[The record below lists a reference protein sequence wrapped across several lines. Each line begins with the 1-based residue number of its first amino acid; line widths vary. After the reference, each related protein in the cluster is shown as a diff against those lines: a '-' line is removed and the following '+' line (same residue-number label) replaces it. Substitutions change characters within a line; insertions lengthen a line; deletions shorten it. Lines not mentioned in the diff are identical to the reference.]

1 MIMLSCRQKL
11 YNGETYF
18 VERGRGSSCISPK
31 RTKHHYLP
39 STGIRLSVFSY
50 MNNGKGTLIPKKQE
64 RTRVVELDT
73 SNGGESS
80 KDQEN

>member
-18 VERGRGSSCISPK
+18 VEGGRGSSCISPK

-39 STGIRLSVFSY
+39 STGIRFSVFLLY
-50 MNNGKGTLIPKKQE
+50 EQWERYFDTQEAGKNQSGRIGYFKWWREQ
-64 RTRVVELDT
+64 
-73 SNGGESS
+73 
-80 KDQEN
+80 